1 MARVQSAAK
10 WAERVEWLKAHNM
23 RPVLIERAQKAYER
37 RRAEEAW
44 IEVRHREASQK
55 RLEKLRARAAAK
67 ARRENIYV
75 SIRTNDIPA
84 PPCVRFAC
92 PHITDCGSRFMAC
105 ESFSLY
111 ASEGRLIPPDL
122 LDGPTVERYAALYSE
137 VDHES
142 VA

>member
-1 MARVQSAAK
+1 MARVLSAAK
-10 WAERVEWLKAHNM
+10 WAERVEWLKANK
-23 RPVLIERAQKAYER
+23 PEKNLIERAEKAYER
-37 RRAEEAW
+37 RKAEEAW
-44 IEVRHREASQK
+44 MAVRRREAAEK
-55 RLEKLRARAAAK
+55 RFKKLRARAAAK

-92 PHITDCGSRFMAC
+92 PHITECGSNLMAC

-122 LDGPTVERYAALYSE
+122 LDGPTVERYAALYSG
-137 VDHES
+137 VDHDA